1 MRHSI
6 RKLHGCLGESLQEK
20 GQWVYLE
27 LFYGYMNI
35 KHTHPLSSI
44 IHKGLCNE

>member
-1 MRHSI
+1 MAV
-6 RKLHGCLGESLQEK
+6 LGKAFRK